1 MLFFFNR
8 EERLCSPSLQE
19 STVIFRFRE
28 ILFRLRFLEPFSL
41 VARSVYAPP
50 RSTSQPFFQLSSNLR
65 LKATVVHV
73 AEVKNTE
80 TPPWSQAGMAF
91 FDNI

>member
-50 RSTSQPFFQLSSNLR
+50 RSTSQPFFQLSSKLSQ
-65 LKATVVHV
+65 KATVVHV

-80 TPPWSQAGMAF
+80 TPPRSQARMAF
-91 FDNI
+91 FDNL